1 MIAVLLMLAALLPS
15 ALHAA
20 ERDAAAPPAS
30 CIEAEVNGYRS
41 LSYDCL
47 NQDMAQRL
55 ARQRP
60 PAQRAGHA
68 HAGHLG
74 QPHGQHLRRLGLSP
88 APLKARAQR
97 AAGAARPRPRNRAST
112 LRVTPWV

>member
-60 PAQRAGHA
+60 PRRGAPAVSEEAPRRPPSA
-68 HAGHLG
+68 LG
-74 QPHGQHLRRLGLSP
+74 MPTPATLGNRMGNTFGVSAFPQHP
-88 APLKARAQR
+88 
-97 AAGAARPRPRNRAST
+97 
-112 LRVTPWV
+112 